1 MKKILKNTAILTVIT
16 LVAGTLLGLVYE
28 ITKKPIEVAHENAKQ
43 EAYKKVLEDA
53 FSFETYK
60 EFDAEQANAIL
71 KDMGLLEN
79 EISEVA
85 VAKDKDGNQ
94 IGCVITAVSHEGYG
108 GDIVVSVGIQND
120 GTVKGIEMLKIGET
134 AGLGMKA
141 TEPEFK
147 DQFKDKQVPFFKYT
161 KSGESGD
168 EMIDALGGATITT
181 NAVTNAINAALV
193 FFQDMTGG
201 AVNE

>member
-43 EAYKKVLEDA
+43 EAYKKVLGDA

-85 VAKDKDGNQ
+85 IAKGKDGNQ
-94 IGCVITAVSHEGYG
+94 TGCVITAVSHEGYG
-108 GDIVVSVGIQND
+108 GDIIVSVGIQND

-147 DQFKDKQVPFFKYT
+147 DQFKDKKVQLFKYT

-181 NAVTNAINAALV
+181 NAVTNAVNAALV
-193 FFQDMTGG
+193 YFQDMTGG